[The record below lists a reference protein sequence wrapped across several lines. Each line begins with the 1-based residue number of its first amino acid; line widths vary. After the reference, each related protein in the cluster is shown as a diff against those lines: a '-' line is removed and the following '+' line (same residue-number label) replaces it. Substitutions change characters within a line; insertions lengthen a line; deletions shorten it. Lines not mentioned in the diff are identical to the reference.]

1 MKASA
6 RTTVCDIVLDS
17 KGGKK
22 NYWCTISKNMSVS
35 VSSGFPN
42 KRKKTKW
49 LLFFSSVWKP
59 WQIMIHSCRYV
70 NIPS

>member
-22 NYWCTISKNMSVS
+22 LLMYYFKKYECKCFIRVSKQ
-35 VSSGFPN
+35 
-42 KRKKTKW
+42 KKEKTKW

>member
-22 NYWCTISKNMSVS
+22 IIDVLFQKWVQ
-35 VSSGFPN
+35 VFHQGFQ
-42 KRKKTKW
+42 TKERENQMTFS
-49 LLFFSSVWKP
+49 FFQVFENPDKSWYIVAD
-59 WQIMIHSCRYV
+59 M
-70 NIPS
+70 

>member
-22 NYWCTISKNMSVS
+22 NYWCTISKMSAS

-42 KRKKTKW
+42 KRKRKPNDFY
-49 LLFFSSVWKP
+49 FFQVFENPDKSWYIVAD
-59 WQIMIHSCRYV
+59 M
-70 NIPS
+70 